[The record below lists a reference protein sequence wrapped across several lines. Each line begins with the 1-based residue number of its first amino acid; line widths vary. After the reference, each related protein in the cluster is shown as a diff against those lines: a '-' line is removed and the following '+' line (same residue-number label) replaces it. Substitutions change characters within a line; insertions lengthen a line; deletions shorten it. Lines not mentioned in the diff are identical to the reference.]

1 MSSSDDGTRRR
12 EKKLK
17 FLQQK
22 QVLTLIM
29 ASEASGAFKVFSMVH
44 IHSGFKNC
52 KKWNLGK
59 LPVYY
64 LSQMLK
70 SMFFEIF
77 STGALPKGPGM

>member
-59 LPVYY
+59 LPV
-64 LSQMLK
+64 SQMLK

-77 STGALPKGPGM
+77 STGAAPKGPGM